1 MRTDGPVVIALD
13 GTPHSA
19 HTLEWGVA
27 EAVRRDAPVLLTRV
41 VDDAWLGTVWSWYP
55 VVDPGGLEAD
65 VEEYLRAQRAA
76 VQERHPGLAVE
87 ARTTHGQV
95 VPSLRDLSEDAQLLV
110 VGTRTPQRR
119 ARTGSTGAHVTA
131 HARCPVAVVRT
142 DPLAPTRPDDAVVVG
157 VDGSPSSL
165 TAADAAAAEAR
176 MRGCRLVVVHARP
189 TVPDPSGTRSLP
201 PLGMDDMDDLTHKEA
216 QVVANTLRA
225 ENPGLTVDLV
235 LVDDDPAD
243 ALTRLAGSAALLV
256 VGSRGLGRFR
266 GMLLGS
272 VSGAVVREATCPVL
286 VVHDG
291 T

>member
-1 MRTDGPVVIALD
+1 MRTDGPVVVALD

-27 EAVRRDAPVLLTRV
+27 EAVRRGARVLLTRV

-55 VVDPGGLEAD
+55 IVDPGGLEAD
-65 VEEYLRAQRAA
+65 VDEYLLDLRRI
-76 VQERHPGLAVE
+76 VRERHPGLPVE
-87 ARTTHGQV
+87 IRTAHGQV
-95 VPSLRDLSEDAQLLV
+95 VPALRELSEDAQLLV
-110 VGTRTPQRR
+110 LGTRTPQRR
-119 ARTGSTGAHVTA
+119 ARTGSTAAHVTA
-131 HARCPVAVVRT
+131 HAHCPVAVVRT
-142 DPLAPTRPDDAVVVG
+142 DPLGTARPDGAVVVG

-165 TAADAAAAEAR
+165 AAADVAAGEAR

-189 TVPDPSGTRSLP
+189 TVPDPSGTRSMA

-216 QVVANTLRA
+216 RVAVDALRSEHA
-225 ENPGLTVDLV
+225 GLEIDLV

-243 ALTRLAGSAALLV
+243 ALTRFAGGASLVV
-256 VGSRGLGRFR
+256 VGSRGLGWFR